1 MAESGAMPVTQSVT
15 LPDAAA
21 PQGDAAAPQAGRAA
35 VPRRSWRRGDG
46 RRPRLAQV
54 RLSEA
59 EYAPMAAA
67 AARAGLSV
75 PGFLA
80 KAGSAVATGSE
91 APGQPV
97 TELAREVAQLR
108 GQLGRVGATLNWL
121 KTQAA
126 VGRPVT
132 AAQLDAAL
140 GSTRRLLDRVG
151 EAERALSRRVR

>member
-1 MAESGAMPVTQSVT
+1 MAAKRQE
-15 LPDAAA
+15 A
-21 PQGDAAAPQAGRAA
+21 PRTRRVYVKFSDQEWAA
-35 VPRRSWRRGDG
+35 VT
-46 RRPRLAQV
+46 
-54 RLSEA
+54 
-59 EYAPMAAA
+59 A
-67 AARAGLSV
+67 AARRAQLAPG
-75 PGFLA
+75 GFLA
-80 KAGSAVATGSE
+80 LAALADANGTE

-126 VGRPVT
+126 VGQPVT
-132 AAQLDAAL
+132 AAQLEAAL

>member
-1 MAESGAMPVTQSVT
+1 
-15 LPDAAA
+15 
-21 PQGDAAAPQAGRAA
+21 
-35 VPRRSWRRGDG
+35 
-46 RRPRLAQV
+46 
-54 RLSEA
+54 
-59 EYAPMAAA
+59 MAAA

-80 KAGSAVATGSE
+80 KAGSAVATGSA

-132 AAQLDAAL
+132 AAQLEAAL

>member
-1 MAESGAMPVTQSVT
+1 M
-15 LPDAAA
+15 
-21 PQGDAAAPQAGRAA
+21 
-35 VPRRSWRRGDG
+35 G
-46 RRPRLAQV
+46 RRHGGGPAGELA
-54 RLSEA
+54 
-59 EYAPMAAA
+59 P
-67 AARAGLSV
+67 G
-75 PGFLA
+75 GFLA
-80 KAGSAVATGSE
+80 LAALADRERTE

-126 VGRPVT
+126 VGRPVP
-132 AAQLDAAL
+132 AAQLEAAL